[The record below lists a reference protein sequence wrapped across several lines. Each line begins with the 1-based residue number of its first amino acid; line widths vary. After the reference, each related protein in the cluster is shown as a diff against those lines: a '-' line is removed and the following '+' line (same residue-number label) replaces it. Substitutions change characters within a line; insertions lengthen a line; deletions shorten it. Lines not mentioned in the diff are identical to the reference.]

1 MPHPACAGLSPG
13 PVQFTSYVSF
23 KYLSVLLS
31 IHADGN
37 LNQAFFI
44 LYLVSEGTSLPA
56 WSPFF
61 HSSLVSIFHVH
72 TALLWDKADHVMPFL
87 KNLLWEDEY
96 VCKCMW
102 IVLTWF
108 CFLCRPHVLLL
119 RWIVHLFE
127 KYLLGTCCVPSTL
140 WDKASNRADVAPA
153 LSPQGKV
160 ASVSV
165 REALPEGAGNSDF
178 VVCVCGGRHKK
189 PPQRGDS

>member
-1 MPHPACAGLSPG
+1 MFNDCSLTSHFLSVNNGTARWIAQVRSEEGQIPPYAPPYSLSPG

-44 LYLVSEGTSLPA
+44 LYLVSEGNQPA
-56 WSPFF
+56 CLVSFF
-61 HSSLVSIFHVH
+61 HSFSGFHLPCTH

-102 IVLTWF
+102 IVLTW
-108 CFLCRPHVLLL
+108 LLL
-119 RWIVHLFE
+119 PL
-127 KYLLGTCCVPSTL
+127 P
-140 WDKASNRADVAPA
+140 ASC
-153 LSPQGKV
+153 SV
-160 ASVSV
+160 ASLNCSFIWEIPVGNLLCSKHSV
-165 REALPEGAGNSDF
+165 R
-178 VVCVCGGRHKK
+178 
-189 PPQRGDS
+189 